1 MTARAPDGFF
11 LSSLERFSGRSCLLV
26 PGSAALTYRELLARA
41 DALAGELGPDRKLV
55 FIEGR
60 RCAASV
66 AAYVGCL
73 RAGHVVHLIDP
84 EKESANESLVAK
96 FEPNVV
102 IRCGGFDSTIDPVHD
117 GIVKLH
123 PELAVLLTTS
133 GSTGAQRLVKLS
145 YANVQS
151 NTEAI
156 IEYLE
161 MTEDDRAI
169 SALNLHYS
177 FGLSILNSHLATGGS
192 IVLTDLSI
200 RDGQFW
206 ALVASERVTSFSG
219 VPYSFELLDQ
229 LGIELGR
236 YPALRVVT
244 QAGGRLA
251 PKLVRK
257 FARLG
262 SEQGWKFYVMYGQ
275 TEASP
280 RMAYLPPS
288 LAYDNPDCIGVA
300 IPGGRFQIAAEDGRL
315 SEEAELEGELVYSGP
330 NVMIGYASSRADLE
344 TKETIPELFTGDLA
358 VKSPNGLFRI
368 VGRKA
373 RFVKPLGIRVSLDD
387 LETSLSG
394 SSLRSAAIGLEE
406 SIVIF
411 VEQLP
416 SDPDLLGKLA
426 GEFGLPESTFQ
437 WRVVPRIPVLGA
449 GKTDYKSLERLAR
462 EGSDWRRSGA
472 VPIARRFLREAAAE
486 FREILIGGA
495 NRWSSVLEIFQ
506 AYFPAERL
514 SPDQSFVSLGGD
526 SLLYV
531 EVGICLGEILADV
544 PDAWHEKSIEELQAL
559 IDLPAT

>member
-1 MTARAPDGFF
+1 MTARTPGGFF
-11 LSSLERFSGRSCLLV
+11 LSSLEQFSERSCLLV
-26 PGSAALTYRELLARA
+26 PGSAALTYRELLERA
-41 DALAGELGPDRKLV
+41 DALAGALGPGRKLV

-60 RCAASV
+60 RCGASV

-73 RAGHVVHLIDP
+73 RAGHVVQLIDP
-84 EKESANESLVAK
+84 EKGSANESLVAK
-96 FEPNVV
+96 FEPNFV
-102 IRCGGFDSTIDPVHD
+102 IRCSGFDWTLDPVHD
-117 GIVKLH
+117 GSVKLH

-145 YANVQS
+145 YTNVQS
-151 NTEAI
+151 NTAAI
-156 IEYLE
+156 TEYLE

-177 FGLSILNSHLATGGS
+177 FGLSILNSHLASGGS

-200 RDGQFW
+200 RDAQFW

-219 VPYSFELLDQ
+219 VPYSFELVEQ
-229 LGIELGR
+229 LNIDLGR

-280 RMAYLPPS
+280 RMAYLPPG
-288 LAYDNPDCIGVA
+288 LAHDNPDCIGVA
-300 IPGGRFQIAAEDGRL
+300 IPGGRLEIAAGGRL
-315 SEEAELEGELVYSGP
+315 LDEAELEGELVYSGP
-330 NVMIGYASSRADLE
+330 NVMIGYATSRADLE
-344 TKETIPELFTGDLA
+344 TKEAIPKLYTGDLA
-358 VKSPNGLFRI
+358 VKGRNGLFRI
-368 VGRKA
+368 IGRKA

-394 SSLRSAAIGLEE
+394 SGLRCAAIGLEE
-406 SIVIF
+406 AIVIF
-411 VEQLP
+411 VEQAP
-416 SDPDLLGKLA
+416 SDPNVLGRLA
-426 GEFGLPESTFQ
+426 GELGLPESIF
-437 WRVVPRIPVLGA
+437 RLRAVSRIPVLGA
-449 GKTDYKSLERLAR
+449 GKTDYRSLQRLAR
-462 EGSDWRRSGA
+462 EERDWRQGGA
-472 VPIARRFLREAAAE
+472 ASIARRFLREAAAE
-486 FREILIGGA
+486 FLAILIGGA

-531 EVGICLGEILADV
+531 EVGICLGEILPDV
-544 PDAWHEKSIEELQAL
+544 PDAWHEKSLEQLQAL
-559 IDLPAT
+559 VELSAA